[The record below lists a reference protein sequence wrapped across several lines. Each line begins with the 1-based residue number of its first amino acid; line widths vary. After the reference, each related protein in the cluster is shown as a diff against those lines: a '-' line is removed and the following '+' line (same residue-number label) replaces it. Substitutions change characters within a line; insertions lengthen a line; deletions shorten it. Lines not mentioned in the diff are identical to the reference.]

1 MRGLTSGRPSA
12 TLAYV
17 ALAVL
22 AFQIA
27 LGITAPGFAAWSPA
41 HSHVTL
47 DGRDHAHAH
56 PWDVALG
63 AQSRIPGHEA
73 DDHSQSES
81 APAPSRDFGIA
92 GAAIALP
99 AAVLLLTMAGIA
111 FLARLVATP
120 VFRGAAFVPAT
131 PPPRG

>member
-1 MRGLTSGRPSA
+1 ML
-12 TLAYV
+12 LAYV

-22 AFQIA
+22 ALQIA
-27 LGITAPGFAAWSPA
+27 LGIAAPGFAAWSPA

-81 APAPSRDFGIA
+81 TPSRDFGIA

-99 AAVLLLTMAGIA
+99 AAVLLLATAGVA
-111 FLARLVATP
+111 VLARLVATP
-120 VFRGAAFVPAT
+120 AYRGAAFVPAT